1 MKDLGIVEGFYGESL
16 DFDDRN
22 SIIKLLSENNLNYYL
37 YAPKEDPFLRNHLD
51 LEPTPEW
58 QNSFKDFVDLSNESN
73 VTIGVGL
80 ATINKK
86 HTADLAKKIEL
97 FMNLGVSSFS
107 LLFDDIEQ
115 EFSLSE
121 QLELF
126 EQTKTKFN
134 DIYLNFCPTVYCSE
148 LITKDQNHE
157 DYFNEFC
164 SIFPKD
170 EKFFWTG
177 KKVISRNINKDC
189 EKVLESF
196 DSSNICIWDNYF
208 TVDSCPTRMNLTF
221 CNHIDRSFFENKN
234 NYLVNLTG
242 KPRTDLILID
252 IFGAFTSNS
261 GIEFKDILRKHG
273 VDNNLINMIKIFDP
287 EQKIRLSEEEIKKLH
302 DITFSWFHPLK
313 NEWYPYLNS
322 LRKGEQ

>member
-1 MKDLGIVEGFYGESL
+1 MKNLGIVEGFYGESL

-58 QNSFKDFVDLSNESN
+58 QNAFKDFVDLSNESN

-80 ATINKK
+80 APINKK

-134 DIYLNFCPTVYCSE
+134 GINLNFCPTVYCSE

-208 TVDSCPTRMNLTF
+208 TNDSSPKTLNLTF
-221 CNHIDRSFFENKN
+221 CDHIDQELALNKKT
-234 NYLVNLTG
+234 YLVNLTG
-242 KPRTDLILID
+242 MRRTNLLIVD
-252 IFGAFTSNS
+252 IFGAFISNS
-261 GIEFKDILRKHG
+261 ETKFEDILKKHG
-273 VDNNLINMIKIFDP
+273 VDDNLIKIIKIFDP
-287 EQKIRLSEEEIKKLH
+287 NQKIRLSEEEKKKLH

-313 NEWYPYLNS
+313 NEWYPYLNN
-322 LRKGEQ
+322 LRKGE

>member
-1 MKDLGIVEGFYGESL
+1 MKNLGIVEGFYGESL
-16 DFDDRN
+16 DFVDRN

-58 QNSFKDFVDLSNESN
+58 QNAFKDFVDLSNESN

-80 ATINKK
+80 APINKK

-134 DIYLNFCPTVYCSE
+134 GINLNFCPTVYCSE

-208 TVDSCPTRMNLTF
+208 TNDSSPKTLNLTF
-221 CNHIDRSFFENKN
+221 CDHIDQELALNKKT
-234 NYLVNLTG
+234 YLVNLTG
-242 KPRTDLILID
+242 MRRTNLLIVD
-252 IFGAFTSNS
+252 IFGAFLSNS
-261 GIEFKDILRKHG
+261 ETKFEDILKKHG
-273 VDNNLINMIKIFDP
+273 VDDNLIKIIKIFDP
-287 EQKIRLSEEEIKKLH
+287 NQKIRLSEEEKKKLH

-313 NEWYPYLNS
+313 NEWYPYLNN
-322 LRKGEQ
+322 LRKGE

>member
-1 MKDLGIVEGFYGESL
+1 MKNLGIVEGFYGESL

-80 ATINKK
+80 APINKK

-134 DIYLNFCPTVYCSE
+134 GINLNFCPTVYCSE

-208 TVDSCPTRMNLTF
+208 TNDSSPKTLNLTF
-221 CNHIDRSFFENKN
+221 CDHIDQELALNKKT
-234 NYLVNLTG
+234 YLVNLTG
-242 KPRTDLILID
+242 MRRTNLLIVD
-252 IFGAFTSNS
+252 IFGAFLSNS
-261 GIEFKDILRKHG
+261 ETKFEDILKKHG
-273 VDNNLINMIKIFDP
+273 VDDNLIKIIKIFDP
-287 EQKIRLSEEEIKKLH
+287 NQKIRLSEEEKKKLH

-313 NEWYPYLNS
+313 NEWYPYLNN
-322 LRKGEQ
+322 LRKGE

>member
-80 ATINKK
+80 APINKK
-86 HTADLAKKIEL
+86 HTVDLAKKIEL

-134 DIYLNFCPTVYCSE
+134 GINLNFCPTVYCSE

-208 TVDSCPTRMNLTF
+208 TNDSSPKTLNLTF
-221 CNHIDRSFFENKN
+221 CDHIDQELALNKKT
-234 NYLVNLTG
+234 YLVNLTG
-242 KPRTDLILID
+242 MRRTNLLIVD
-252 IFGAFTSNS
+252 IFGAFLSNS
-261 GIEFKDILRKHG
+261 ETKFEDILKKHG
-273 VDNNLINMIKIFDP
+273 VDDNLIKIIKIFDP
-287 EQKIRLSEEEIKKLH
+287 NQKIRLSEEEKKKLH

-313 NEWYPYLNS
+313 NEWYPYLNN
-322 LRKGEQ
+322 LRKGE

>member
-1 MKDLGIVEGFYGESL
+1 MKNLGIVEGFYGESL

-22 SIIKLLSENNLNYYL
+22 SIVKLLSENSLNYYL

-51 LEPTPEW
+51 LDPTEEW
-58 QNSFKDFVDLSNESN
+58 QNSFKDFVDLSNKSN

-80 ATINKK
+80 APINKK
-86 HTADLAKKIEL
+86 HMADLAKKIEL

-126 EQTKTKFN
+126 KQTKTKFN
-134 DIYLNFCPTVYCSE
+134 DIDLDFCPTVYCSE

-170 EKFFWTG
+170 ENFFG
-177 KKVISRNINKDC
+177 LVKK
-189 EKVLESF
+189 
-196 DSSNICIWDNYF
+196 
-208 TVDSCPTRMNLTF
+208 
-221 CNHIDRSFFENKN
+221 
-234 NYLVNLTG
+234 
-242 KPRTDLILID
+242 
-252 IFGAFTSNS
+252 
-261 GIEFKDILRKHG
+261 
-273 VDNNLINMIKIFDP
+273 
-287 EQKIRLSEEEIKKLH
+287 
-302 DITFSWFHPLK
+302 
-313 NEWYPYLNS
+313 
-322 LRKGEQ
+322 

>member
-1 MKDLGIVEGFYGESL
+1 MKNLGIVEGFYGESL

-80 ATINKK
+80 APINKK
-86 HTADLAKKIEL
+86 HTVDLAKKIEL

-134 DIYLNFCPTVYCSE
+134 GINLNFCPTVYCSE

-208 TVDSCPTRMNLTF
+208 TNDSSPKTLNLTF
-221 CNHIDRSFFENKN
+221 CDHIDQELALNKKT
-234 NYLVNLTG
+234 YLVNLTG
-242 KPRTDLILID
+242 MRRTNLLIVD
-252 IFGAFTSNS
+252 IFGAFLSNS
-261 GIEFKDILRKHG
+261 ETKFEDILKKHG
-273 VDNNLINMIKIFDP
+273 VDDNLIKIIKIFDP
-287 EQKIRLSEEEIKKLH
+287 NQKIRLSEEEKKKLH

-313 NEWYPYLNS
+313 NEWYPYLNN
-322 LRKGEQ
+322 LRKGE

>member
-1 MKDLGIVEGFYGESL
+1 MKNLGIVEGFYGESL

-58 QNSFKDFVDLSNESN
+58 QNAFKDFVDLSNESN

-80 ATINKK
+80 APINKK

-115 EFSLSE
+115 EFSLAE

-134 DIYLNFCPTVYCSE
+134 GINLNFCPTVYCSE

-208 TVDSCPTRMNLTF
+208 TNDSSPKTLNLTF
-221 CNHIDRSFFENKN
+221 CDHIDQELALNKKT
-234 NYLVNLTG
+234 YLVNLTG
-242 KPRTDLILID
+242 MRRTNLLIVD
-252 IFGAFTSNS
+252 IFGAFLSNS
-261 GIEFKDILRKHG
+261 ETKFEDILKKHG
-273 VDNNLINMIKIFDP
+273 VDDNLIKIIKIFDP
-287 EQKIRLSEEEIKKLH
+287 NQKIRLSEEEKKKLH

-313 NEWYPYLNS
+313 NEWYPYLNN
-322 LRKGEQ
+322 LRKGE

>member
-1 MKDLGIVEGFYGESL
+1 MKNLGIVEGFYGESL
-16 DFDDRN
+16 DFNDRN
-22 SIIKLLSENNLNYYL
+22 SIVKLLSENNLNYYL

-58 QNSFKDFVDLSNESN
+58 QNAFKDFVDLSNESN

-80 ATINKK
+80 APINKK

-134 DIYLNFCPTVYCSE
+134 GINLNFCPTVYCSE

-170 EKFFWTG
+170 EKFIWTG

-208 TVDSCPTRMNLTF
+208 TNDSSPKTLNLTF
-221 CNHIDRSFFENKN
+221 CDHIDQELALNKKT
-234 NYLVNLTG
+234 YLVNLTG
-242 KPRTDLILID
+242 MRRTNLLIVD
-252 IFGAFTSNS
+252 IFGAFLSNS
-261 GIEFKDILRKHG
+261 ETKFEDILKKHG
-273 VDNNLINMIKIFDP
+273 VDDNLIKIIKIFDP
-287 EQKIRLSEEEIKKLH
+287 NQKIRLSEEEKKKLH

-313 NEWYPYLNS
+313 NEWYPYLNN
-322 LRKGEQ
+322 LRKGE

>member
-1 MKDLGIVEGFYGESL
+1 MKNLGIVEGFYGESL
-16 DFDDRN
+16 DFVDRN

-58 QNSFKDFVDLSNESN
+58 QNAFKDFVDLSNESN

-80 ATINKK
+80 APINKK

-134 DIYLNFCPTVYCSE
+134 GLIVIKNKIFKDKRGYFKE
-148 LITKDQNHE
+148 L
-157 DYFNEFC
+157 FR
-164 SIFPKD
+164 
-170 EKFFWTG
+170 EKE
-177 KKVISRNINKDC
+177 INK
-189 EKVLESF
+189 KFPFIVMSLSKK
-196 DSSNICIWDNYF
+196 NVI
-208 TVDSCPTRMNLTF
+208 RGL
-221 CNHIDRSFFENKN
+221 HLQNKS
-234 NYLVNLTG
+234 TQG
-242 KPRTDLILID
+242 KYISVIK
-252 IFGAFTSNS
+252 G
-261 GIEFKDILRKHG
+261 
-273 VDNNLINMIKIFDP
+273 KIFDVA
-287 EQKIRLSEEEIKKLH
+287 L
-302 DITFSWFHPLK
+302 D
-313 NEWYPYLNS
+313 
-322 LRKGEQ
+322 LRKGSKTFGKYFSIFLSEKNSISVYIPPGFAHGFLGLKKENIIYYLNTQYQKKKSAIGILWNDKDLKIKWPIKNPILSKQDKKNITFTNFKKLNLRKT

>member
-1 MKDLGIVEGFYGESL
+1 MKNLGIVEGFYGESL

-58 QNSFKDFVDLSNESN
+58 QNAFKDFVDLSNESN

-80 ATINKK
+80 APINKK

-134 DIYLNFCPTVYCSE
+134 GINLNFCPTVYCSE

-208 TVDSCPTRMNLTF
+208 TNDSSPKTLNLTF
-221 CNHIDRSFFENKN
+221 CDHIDQELALNKKT
-234 NYLVNLTG
+234 YLVNLTG
-242 KPRTDLILID
+242 MRRTNLLIVD
-252 IFGAFTSNS
+252 IFGAFLSNS
-261 GIEFKDILRKHG
+261 ETKFEDILKKHG
-273 VDNNLINMIKIFDP
+273 VDDNLIKIIKIFDP
-287 EQKIRLSEEEIKKLH
+287 NQKIRLSEEEKKKLH

-313 NEWYPYLNS
+313 NEWYPYLNN
-322 LRKGEQ
+322 LRKGE

>member
-1 MKDLGIVEGFYGESL
+1 MKNLGIVEGFYGESL

-58 QNSFKDFVDLSNESN
+58 QNAFKDFVDLSNESN

-80 ATINKK
+80 APINKK

-126 EQTKTKFN
+126 KQTKTKFN
-134 DIYLNFCPTVYCSE
+134 DINLNFCPTVYCSE

-208 TVDSCPTRMNLTF
+208 TNDSSPKTLNLTF
-221 CNHIDRSFFENKN
+221 CDHIDRSLALNK
-234 NYLVNLTG
+234 
-242 KPRTDLILID
+242 
-252 IFGAFTSNS
+252 
-261 GIEFKDILRKHG
+261 
-273 VDNNLINMIKIFDP
+273 
-287 EQKIRLSEEEIKKLH
+287 
-302 DITFSWFHPLK
+302 K
-313 NEWYPYLNS
+313 NI
-322 LRKGEQ
+322 

>member
-1 MKDLGIVEGFYGESL
+1 MKNLGIVEGFYGESL
-16 DFDDRN
+16 DFVDRN

-58 QNSFKDFVDLSNESN
+58 QNAFKDFVDLSNESN

-80 ATINKK
+80 APINKK

-134 DIYLNFCPTVYCSE
+134 GINLNFCPTVYCLS
-148 LITKDQNHE
+148 LI
-157 DYFNEFC
+157 
-164 SIFPKD
+164 
-170 EKFFWTG
+170 
-177 KKVISRNINKDC
+177 
-189 EKVLESF
+189 
-196 DSSNICIWDNYF
+196 
-208 TVDSCPTRMNLTF
+208 
-221 CNHIDRSFFENKN
+221 HI
-234 NYLVNLTG
+234 
-242 KPRTDLILID
+242 
-252 IFGAFTSNS
+252 
-261 GIEFKDILRKHG
+261 
-273 VDNNLINMIKIFDP
+273 
-287 EQKIRLSEEEIKKLH
+287 
-302 DITFSWFHPLK
+302 
-313 NEWYPYLNS
+313 
-322 LRKGEQ
+322 

>member
-1 MKDLGIVEGFYGESL
+1 MKNLGIVEGFYGESL
-16 DFDDRN
+16 DFVDRN

-80 ATINKK
+80 APINKK

-134 DIYLNFCPTVYCSE
+134 GINLNFCPTVYCSE

-208 TVDSCPTRMNLTF
+208 TNDSSPKTLNLTF
-221 CNHIDRSFFENKN
+221 CDHIDQELALNKKT
-234 NYLVNLTG
+234 YLVNLTG
-242 KPRTDLILID
+242 MRRTNLLIVD
-252 IFGAFTSNS
+252 IFGAFLSNS
-261 GIEFKDILRKHG
+261 ETKFEDILKKHG
-273 VDNNLINMIKIFDP
+273 VDDNLIKIIKIFDP
-287 EQKIRLSEEEIKKLH
+287 NQKIRLSEEEKKKLH

-313 NEWYPYLNS
+313 NEWYPYLNN
-322 LRKGEQ
+322 LRKGE

>member
-1 MKDLGIVEGFYGESL
+1 MKNLGIVEGFYGESL

-80 ATINKK
+80 APINKK
-86 HTADLAKKIEL
+86 HTVDLAKKIEL

-126 EQTKTKFN
+126 KLTKRKFN
-134 DIYLNFCPTVYCSE
+134 DIHLNFCPTVYCSE

-208 TVDSCPTRMNLTF
+208 TNDSSPKTLNLTF
-221 CNHIDRSFFENKN
+221 CDHIDQELALNKKT
-234 NYLVNLTG
+234 YLVNLTG
-242 KPRTDLILID
+242 MRRTNLLIVD
-252 IFGAFTSNS
+252 IF
-261 GIEFKDILRKHG
+261 ER
-273 VDNNLINMIKIFDP
+273 VY
-287 EQKIRLSEEEIKKLH
+287 
-302 DITFSWFHPLK
+302 FSLV
-313 NEWYPYLNS
+313 
-322 LRKGEQ
+322 

>member
-1 MKDLGIVEGFYGESL
+1 MKNLGIVEGFYGESL
-16 DFDDRN
+16 DFVDRN

-58 QNSFKDFVDLSNESN
+58 QNAFKDFVDLSNESN

-80 ATINKK
+80 APINKK

-126 EQTKTKFN
+126 KQTKTKFN
-134 DIYLNFCPTVYCSE
+134 GINLNFCPTVYCSE

-177 KKVISRNINKDC
+177 EKVISRNIDKDC

-208 TVDSCPTRMNLTF
+208 TNDSSPKTLNLTF
-221 CNHIDRSFFENKN
+221 CDHIDQELALNKKT
-234 NYLVNLTG
+234 YLVNLTG
-242 KPRTDLILID
+242 MRRTNLLIVD
-252 IFGAFTSNS
+252 IFGAFLSNS
-261 GIEFKDILRKHG
+261 ETKFEDILKKHG
-273 VDNNLINMIKIFDP
+273 VDDNLIKIIKIFDP
-287 EQKIRLSEEEIKKLH
+287 NQKIRLSEEEKKKLH

-313 NEWYPYLNS
+313 NEWYPYLNN
-322 LRKGEQ
+322 LRKGE

>member
-1 MKDLGIVEGFYGESL
+1 MKNLGIVEGFYGESL
-16 DFDDRN
+16 DFVDRN

-58 QNSFKDFVDLSNESN
+58 QNAFKDFVDLSNESN

-80 ATINKK
+80 APINKK

-126 EQTKTKFN
+126 KQTKTKFN
-134 DIYLNFCPTVYCSE
+134 GINLNFCPTVYCSE

-208 TVDSCPTRMNLTF
+208 TNDSSPKTLNLTF
-221 CNHIDRSFFENKN
+221 CDHIDQELALNKKT
-234 NYLVNLTG
+234 YLVNLTG
-242 KPRTDLILID
+242 MRRTNLLIVD
-252 IFGAFTSNS
+252 IFGAFLSNS
-261 GIEFKDILRKHG
+261 ETKFEDILKKHG
-273 VDNNLINMIKIFDP
+273 VDDNLIKIIKIFDP
-287 EQKIRLSEEEIKKLH
+287 NQKIRLSEEEKKKLH

-313 NEWYPYLNS
+313 NEWYPYLNN
-322 LRKGEQ
+322 LRKGE